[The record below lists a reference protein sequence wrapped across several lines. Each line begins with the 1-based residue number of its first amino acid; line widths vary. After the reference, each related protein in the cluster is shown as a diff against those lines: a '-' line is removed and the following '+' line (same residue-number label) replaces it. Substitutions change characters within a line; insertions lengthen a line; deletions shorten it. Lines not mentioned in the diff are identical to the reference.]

1 MSGTESSI
9 VAGRRVAVVG
19 AGAAGISA
27 AFWLRRAGAHV
38 RVLEA
43 GEQVGGRCRT
53 VERDGFRFDISA
65 GALPSTYADL
75 LRLLDALGVRHEI
88 ELRGAVIGALRDGA
102 VHRIARRNPLSF
114 LSARHIPAKDKAS
127 LWRLGLDLGRMFR
140 SINYHDLGTAAR
152 FDVETMHDYC
162 TRHYPDSVRDNLL
175 EPITRALL
183 LVEPE
188 QSSVVDLFAA
198 CRSLL
203 LAGHILTH
211 SEGVGFFLQR
221 AAQHLDVS
229 LGAVVDRVDETE
241 DGVEVHWSDARGT
254 QLERFDAAVLALPAE
269 PTLTIHPEL
278 DPVRRKYLENLRYS
292 TSVVVSLGVAPAP
305 AETASMVLIPRD
317 IEPDLAVVG
326 LGHNL
331 GAHRAPAG
339 AGVLT
344 AYWMSSWSERHLGDT
359 DEEIVAVT
367 RATIN
372 RLLPGWADD
381 VRASVVSRWRPAL
394 VASEVG
400 TYAGLVD
407 FHAHTDPAA
416 RIQLAGD
423 YHAQTS
429 VNASVAAGAQA
440 AERLINTLHLH

>member
-1 MSGTESSI
+1 MLERFVPKNCSSSASPEPPGGRSAIRIGRHGRPGDLRPGQRADLGERATQRQLGGVGVETPGQRGRRARDRLGRVDRRPERPRAADLVQRILRHQSLRCWISSVRRHYPSSVWFCGRRSSTMSGTESSI
-9 VAGRRVAVVG
+9 VAARRVAVVG

-38 RVLEA
+38 QVLEA

-140 SINYHDLGTAAR
+140 SINYRDLGTAAR

-211 SEGVGFFLQR
+211 PEGVGFFLQR

-254 QLERFDAAVLALPAE
+254 QLERFDAAVL
-269 PTLTIHPEL
+269 
-278 DPVRRKYLENLRYS
+278 
-292 TSVVVSLGVAPAP
+292 
-305 AETASMVLIPRD
+305 
-317 IEPDLAVVG
+317 
-326 LGHNL
+326 
-331 GAHRAPAG
+331 
-339 AGVLT
+339 
-344 AYWMSSWSERHLGDT
+344 
-359 DEEIVAVT
+359 
-367 RATIN
+367 
-372 RLLPGWADD
+372 
-381 VRASVVSRWRPAL
+381 
-394 VASEVG
+394 
-400 TYAGLVD
+400 
-407 FHAHTDPAA
+407 
-416 RIQLAGD
+416 
-423 YHAQTS
+423 
-429 VNASVAAGAQA
+429 
-440 AERLINTLHLH
+440 